1 MIYTVFTN
9 KALRLAYDAH
19 HGQTDKSGQPYIFH
33 PYHVAE
39 QMTDEISVCVALLHD
54 VIEDTSVTFAEL
66 EKEFPKEVIEALRFL
81 TRKSGTGYL
90 DYLCEIKQNPVALKV
105 KLADIAHNSDESRFE
120 GCNELST
127 EDIARNREKY
137 AKARAVLE
145 E

>member
-54 VIEDTSVTFAEL
+54 VIEDTSVTFEEL
-66 EKEFPKEVIEALRFL
+66 EKEFPREVIEALRFL

-90 DYLCEIKQNPVALKV
+90 DYLREIKQNPVALKV

-120 GCNELST
+120 GCNELSA
-127 EDIARNREKY
+127 EDIARNKEKY